1 MSPLSGQDILVKFM
15 IMRGGLV
22 MFEDDPRAD
31 DFDRYGVVYRPETT
45 IFSRASLSELF
56 KSPDRQEY
64 ESFVRVMEQTKRRR
78 EKAYG

>member
-1 MSPLSGQDILVKFM
+1 
-15 IMRGGLV
+15 

-31 DFDRYGVVYRPETT
+31 DFDRCGVVYRPETK

-78 EKAYG
+78 EKAHGFG